1 LKQEVQS
8 LTAVKSEYFFAFLI
22 RSSPAFFQHNRPDL
36 KIFFRDGIIFLLTR
50 LMESIYTYNMTR
62 NRTTSDRGKAA
73 LGRLRK
79 IKPFIQAS
87 LTLTKKRCGNPRCR
101 CAQEGPLHQ
110 VALLTWKEEKRT
122 RTLYVPLKLRQ
133 EVETWVQE
141 GKLLKRLVAEVS
153 QAQRE
158 FLTSKKKSSKG

>member
-1 LKQEVQS
+1 
-8 LTAVKSEYFFAFLI
+8 
-22 RSSPAFFQHNRPDL
+22 
-36 KIFFRDGIIFLLTR
+36 
-50 LMESIYTYNMTR
+50 MTR
-62 NRTTSDRGKAA
+62 PLMTNEQGKKA
-73 LGRLRK
+73 LERLRK

-87 LTLTKKRCGNPRCR
+87 LSLTRKRCGNPRCR
-101 CAQEGPLHQ
+101 CAQEGPFHE

-122 RTLYVPLKLRQ
+122 RTLYVPMKLRQ